1 MLLSLDILVMESF
14 NSFNNLFLDVWNNG
28 VFGIN
33 ATDIIISL
41 AIFLFFYLL
50 RRLIARFILNRIS
63 RIVTKTKNQID
74 DAVIE
79 VLDGPLKFFPVV
91 IGFFIASSYLNLSD
105 QKQEFIDLFNRSLIT
120 VFIFWLLHQLIIPF
134 SFVIKKFESKISKPL
149 VDWTLKGLKILVI
162 VLGSVA
168 ILELW
173 GIRVGPVIA
182 GLGLLGVAVALGAQD
197 LFKNLISG
205 IMILMEKRFTIG
217 DVILVSNEVE
227 GVVEQIGFRSTL
239 VRRFDSTPVMVP
251 NYKFAE
257 QSVTNYT
264 RRHHRRIRWLI
275 GLEYRTT
282 IDQLRTIRNRIYD
295 LINNEKDF
303 AKNENASFYVRID
316 SFSDSSIDILIQAF
330 TVTNDWGEFLKIKE
344 NLAIKIIEIVEENN
358 GGFAFPSQSIYI
370 ESSPTDK
377 PEIFNSKLKM

>member
-1 MLLSLDILVMESF
+1 METI
-14 NSFNNLFLDVWNNG
+14 NSFTDLFLDVWNNG

-33 ATDIIISL
+33 ATDIIVSL
-41 AIFLFFYLL
+41 VIFLLFYLL
-50 RRLIARFILNRIS
+50 RRLIARFILNRLS
-63 RIVTKTKNQID
+63 RIVSKTSNQID

-79 VLDGPLKFFPVV
+79 VLDGPLKFLPVV
-91 IGFFIASSYLNLSD
+91 LGFFIASSYLDVSD
-105 QKQEFIDLFNRSLIT
+105 NNQDFLDLLNRSLIT
-120 VFIFWLLHQLIIPF
+120 IFIFWLLHQLIIPF
-134 SFVIKKFESKISKPL
+134 SFVIRNFESKISKPL

-162 VLGSVA
+162 VLGVVA

-182 GLGLLGVAVALGAQD
+182 GLGLFGVAVALGAQD

-205 IMILMEKRFTIG
+205 IMILMEKRFTVG
-217 DVILVSNEVE
+217 DVILVSGEVE

-275 GLEYRTT
+275 GLEYRTS
-282 IDQLRTIRNRIYD
+282 IDQLKNIREQ
-295 LINNEKDF
+295 INNLIEKDNNF
-303 AKNENASFYVRID
+303 AKNQNASFYVRID
-316 SFSDSSIDILIQAF
+316 SFSDSSIDMLVQTF
-330 TVTNDWGEFLKIKE
+330 TVTNDWAEFLKIKE
-344 NLAIKIIEIVEENN
+344 NLAVKIIEIVENN
-358 GGFAFPSQSIYI
+358 EAGFAFPSQSLYV
-370 ESSPTDK
+370 EKLSDEKT
-377 PEIFNSKLKM
+377 EIFNPQSTKK

>member
-1 MLLSLDILVMESF
+1 METF
-14 NSFNNLFLDVWNNG
+14 NSFTDLFFDVWNNG

-33 ATDIIISL
+33 ATDIIVSL
-41 AIFLFFYLL
+41 VIFLLFYLL
-50 RRLIARFILNRIS
+50 RRLIARFILNRLS
-63 RIVTKTKNQID
+63 RIVSKTSNQID

-79 VLDGPLKFFPVV
+79 VLDGPLKFLPVV
-91 IGFFIASSYLNLSD
+91 LGFFIASSYLDVSD
-105 QKQEFIDLFNRSLIT
+105 NNQDFLDLLNRSLIT
-120 VFIFWLLHQLIIPF
+120 IFIFWLLHQLIIPF
-134 SFVIKKFESKISKPL
+134 SFVIKNFESKISKPL

-182 GLGLLGVAVALGAQD
+182 GLGLFGVAVALGAQD

-205 IMILMEKRFTIG
+205 IMILMEKRFTVG
-217 DVILVSNEVE
+217 DVILVSGEVE

-282 IDQLRTIRNRIYD
+282 IDQLKKIRDEINT
-295 LINNEKDF
+295 LIEKDDNF
-303 AKNENASFYVRID
+303 AKNQNASFYVRID
-316 SFSDSSIDILIQAF
+316 SFSDSSIDMLVQTF
-330 TVTNDWGEFLKIKE
+330 TVTNEWAEFLKIKE
-344 NLAIKIIEIVEENN
+344 NLAVKIIEIVENN
-358 GGFAFPSQSIYI
+358 EAGFAFPSQSLYV
-370 ESSPTDK
+370 EKLSDEKT
-377 PEIFNSKLKM
+377 EIFNPQSTKN

>member
-1 MLLSLDILVMESF
+1 MESF
-14 NSFNNLFLDVWNNG
+14 NRFNNLFLDVWNNG

-41 AIFLFFYLL
+41 VIFLLFYLL
-50 RRLIARFILNRIS
+50 RRLIARFILNRLS
-63 RIVTKTKNQID
+63 RIVSKTSNQLD

-91 IGFFIASSYLNLSD
+91 IGFFIASSYLDVSESNQDFL
-105 QKQEFIDLFNRSLIT
+105 DLINRSLIT

-134 SFVIKKFESKISKPL
+134 SFVIKNFETKISKPL

-162 VLGSVA
+162 VLGAVA

-182 GLGLLGVAVALGAQD
+182 GLGLFGVAVALGAQD

-205 IMILMEKRFTIG
+205 IMILMEKRFTVG
-217 DVILVSNEVE
+217 DIIMVSGEVE

-282 IDQLRTIRNRIYD
+282 TKQLGNIRNDIKN
-295 LINNEKDF
+295 LINDDKDF
-303 AKNENASFYVRID
+303 AKNENAGFYVRID
-316 SFSDSSIDILIQAF
+316 SFSESSIDMLVQAF
-330 TVTNDWGEFLKIKE
+330 TVTNDWGEYLKIKE
-344 NLAIKIIEIVEENN
+344 GLAVKIIEIVEKNSAA
-358 GGFAFPSQSIYI
+358 FAFPSQSLYF
-370 ESSPTDK
+370 ENFPNDK
-377 PEIFNSKLKM
+377 PEIFNPKPKK

>member
-1 MLLSLDILVMESF
+1 MESF
-14 NSFNNLFLDVWNNG
+14 NSFKNLFLDVWKNG

-33 ATDIIISL
+33 ATDIIVSL
-41 AIFLFFYLL
+41 VIFLFFYLL
-50 RRLIARFILNRIS
+50 RRLIARFILNRLS
-63 RIVTKTKNQID
+63 KLVTKTTTRVD
-74 DAVIE
+74 DTVIE

-91 IGFFIASSYLNLSD
+91 IGFFIASSYLSLSEQNQD
-105 QKQEFIDLFNRSLIT
+105 FLDLINRSLIT
-120 VFIFWLLHQLIIPF
+120 IFIFWLLHQLIIPF
-134 SFVIKKFESKISKPL
+134 SFVIKNFESKISKPL
-149 VDWTLKGLKILVI
+149 VDWTLKGLKILVV

-182 GLGLLGVAVALGAQD
+182 GLGLFGVAVALGAQD

-205 IMILMEKRFTIG
+205 IMILMEKRFTVG
-217 DVILVSNEVE
+217 DVILVSGEVE

-264 RRHHRRIRWLI
+264 RRHHRRIRWLV

-282 IDQLRTIRNRIYD
+282 IDQLKNIRSEID
-295 LINNEKDF
+295 HLIKNENDF
-303 AKNENASFYVRID
+303 AKNENANFYVRID
-316 SFSDSSIDILIQAF
+316 SFSDSSIDMLVQAF
-330 TVTNDWGEFLKIKE
+330 TLTNDWGEYLKIKE
-344 NLAIKIIEIVEENN
+344 NLAVKIIEIVEKNN
-358 GGFAFPSQSIYI
+358 AGFAFPSQSLYV
-370 ESSPTDK
+370 ETYPNDK
-377 PEIFNSKLKM
+377 PEIFNPKPKTE

>member
-1 MLLSLDILVMESF
+1 METF
-14 NSFNNLFLDVWNNG
+14 NSFTDLFLDVWNNG

-33 ATDIIISL
+33 ATDIIVSL
-41 AIFLFFYLL
+41 VIFLLFYLL
-50 RRLIARFILNRIS
+50 RRLIARFILNRLS
-63 RIVTKTKNQID
+63 RIVSKTSNQID

-79 VLDGPLKFFPVV
+79 VLDGPLKFLPVV
-91 IGFFIASSYLNLSD
+91 LGFFIASSYLDVSD
-105 QKQEFIDLFNRSLIT
+105 NNQDFLDLLNRSLIT
-120 VFIFWLLHQLIIPF
+120 IFIFWLLHQLIIPF
-134 SFVIKKFESKISKPL
+134 SFVIKNFESKISKPL

-162 VLGSVA
+162 VLGAVA

-182 GLGLLGVAVALGAQD
+182 GLGLFGVAVALGAQD

-205 IMILMEKRFTIG
+205 IMILMEKRFTVG
-217 DVILVSNEVE
+217 DVILVSGEVE

-275 GLEYRTT
+275 GLEYRTS
-282 IDQLRTIRNRIYD
+282 IDQLKNIRD
-295 LINNEKDF
+295 EINNLIEKDDNF
-303 AKNENASFYVRID
+303 AKNQNASFYVRID
-316 SFSDSSIDILIQAF
+316 SFSDSSIDMLVQTF
-330 TVTNDWGEFLKIKE
+330 TVTNEWAEFLKIKE
-344 NLAIKIIEIVEENN
+344 NLAVKIIEIVENN
-358 GGFAFPSQSIYI
+358 EAGFAFPSQSLYV
-370 ESSPTDK
+370 EKLSDEKT
-377 PEIFNSKLKM
+377 EIFNPQSTKK

>member
-1 MLLSLDILVMESF
+1 METF
-14 NSFNNLFLDVWNNG
+14 NSFTDLFFDVWNNG

-33 ATDIIISL
+33 ATDIIVSL
-41 AIFLFFYLL
+41 VIFLLFYLL
-50 RRLIARFILNRIS
+50 RRLIARFILNRLS
-63 RIVTKTKNQID
+63 RIVSKTSNQID

-79 VLDGPLKFFPVV
+79 VLDGPLKFLPVV
-91 IGFFIASSYLNLSD
+91 LGFFIASSYLDVSD
-105 QKQEFIDLFNRSLIT
+105 NNQDFLDLLNRSLIT
-120 VFIFWLLHQLIIPF
+120 IFIFWLLHQLIIPF
-134 SFVIKKFESKISKPL
+134 SFVIKNFESKISKPL

-162 VLGSVA
+162 VLGAVA

-182 GLGLLGVAVALGAQD
+182 GLGLFGVAVALGAQD

-205 IMILMEKRFTIG
+205 IMILMEKRFTVG
-217 DVILVSNEVE
+217 DVILVSGEVE

-239 VRRFDSTPVMVP
+239 VRRFDSTPVMIP

-282 IDQLRTIRNRIYD
+282 IDQLKKIRDEINT
-295 LINNEKDF
+295 LIEKDDNF
-303 AKNENASFYVRID
+303 AKNQNASFYVRID
-316 SFSDSSIDILIQAF
+316 SFSDSSIDMLVQTF
-330 TVTNDWGEFLKIKE
+330 TVTNDWAEFLKIKE
-344 NLAIKIIEIVEENN
+344 TLAVKIIEIVENN
-358 GGFAFPSQSIYI
+358 EAGFAFPSQSLYV
-370 ESSPTDK
+370 EKLSDEKT
-377 PEIFNSKLKM
+377 EIFNPQSAKK

>member
-1 MLLSLDILVMESF
+1 MESF
-14 NSFNNLFLDVWNNG
+14 NSFTNLFLDVWNNG

-33 ATDIIISL
+33 ATDIIVSL
-41 AIFLFFYLL
+41 VIFLLFYLL
-50 RRLIARFILNRIS
+50 RRLIARFILNRLS
-63 RIVTKTKNQID
+63 RIVSRTSNQID

-79 VLDGPLKFFPVV
+79 VLDGPLKFLPVV
-91 IGFFIASSYLNLSD
+91 IGFFIASSYLDISENNQDFL
-105 QKQEFIDLFNRSLIT
+105 DLLNRSLIT
-120 VFIFWLLHQLIIPF
+120 IFIFWLLHQLIIPF
-134 SFVIKKFESKISKPL
+134 SFVIKNFESKISKPL

-162 VLGSVA
+162 VLGAVA

-182 GLGLLGVAVALGAQD
+182 GLGLFGVAVALGAQD

-205 IMILMEKRFTIG
+205 IMILMEKRFTVG
-217 DVILVSNEVE
+217 DVILVSGEVE

-275 GLEYRTT
+275 GLEYRTS
-282 IDQLRTIRNRIYD
+282 IDQLKNIRD
-295 LINNEKDF
+295 EINNLIEKDDNF
-303 AKNENASFYVRID
+303 AKNQNASFYVRID
-316 SFSDSSIDILIQAF
+316 SFSDSSIDMLVQTF
-330 TVTNDWGEFLKIKE
+330 TVTNEWAEFLKIKE
-344 NLAIKIIEIVEENN
+344 NLAVKIIEIVENN
-358 GGFAFPSQSIYI
+358 AAGFAFPSQSLYV
-370 ESSPTDK
+370 EKLSDEKT
-377 PEIFNSKLKM
+377 EIFNPQSTKK

>member
-1 MLLSLDILVMESF
+1 MESF
-14 NSFNNLFLDVWNNG
+14 NSFTDLFLDVWNNG

-33 ATDIIISL
+33 ATDIIVSL
-41 AIFLFFYLL
+41 IIFLLFYLL
-50 RRLIARFILNRIS
+50 RRLIARFILNRLS
-63 RIVTKTKNQID
+63 RIVSRTSNQID

-79 VLDGPLKFFPVV
+79 VLDGPLKFLPVV
-91 IGFFIASSYLNLSD
+91 LGFFIASSYLDVSD
-105 QKQEFIDLFNRSLIT
+105 NNQDFLDLLNRSLIT
-120 VFIFWLLHQLIIPF
+120 IFIFWLLHQLIIPF
-134 SFVIKKFESKISKPL
+134 SFVIKNFESKISKPL

-162 VLGSVA
+162 VLGAVA

-182 GLGLLGVAVALGAQD
+182 GLGLFGVAVALGAQD

-205 IMILMEKRFTIG
+205 IMILMEKRFTVG
-217 DVILVSNEVE
+217 DVILVSGEVE

-275 GLEYRTT
+275 GLEYRTS
-282 IDQLRTIRNRIYD
+282 IDQLKNIRD
-295 LINNEKDF
+295 EINNLIEKDDDF
-303 AKNENASFYVRID
+303 AKNQNASFYVRID
-316 SFSDSSIDILIQAF
+316 SFSDSSIDMLVQTF
-330 TVTNDWGEFLKIKE
+330 TVTNEWAEFLKIKE
-344 NLAIKIIEIVEENN
+344 NLAVKIIEIVENN
-358 GGFAFPSQSIYI
+358 EAGFAFPSQSLYV
-370 ESSPTDK
+370 EKLSDEKT
-377 PEIFNSKLKM
+377 EIFNPQSTKK

>member
-1 MLLSLDILVMESF
+1 METF
-14 NSFNNLFLDVWNNG
+14 NSFTDLFFDVWNNG

-33 ATDIIISL
+33 ATDIIVSL
-41 AIFLFFYLL
+41 VIFLLFYLL
-50 RRLIARFILNRIS
+50 RRLIARFILNRLS
-63 RIVTKTKNQID
+63 RIVSKTSNQID

-79 VLDGPLKFFPVV
+79 VLDGPLKFLPVV
-91 IGFFIASSYLNLSD
+91 LGFFIASSYLDVSD
-105 QKQEFIDLFNRSLIT
+105 NNQDFLDLLNRSLIT
-120 VFIFWLLHQLIIPF
+120 IFIFWLLHQLIIPF
-134 SFVIKKFESKISKPL
+134 SFVIKNFESKISKPL

-162 VLGSVA
+162 VLGAVA

-182 GLGLLGVAVALGAQD
+182 GLGLFGVAVALGAQD

-205 IMILMEKRFTIG
+205 IMILMEKRFTVG
-217 DVILVSNEVE
+217 DVILVSGEVE

-275 GLEYRTT
+275 GLEYRTS
-282 IDQLRTIRNRIYD
+282 IDQLKNIRD
-295 LINNEKDF
+295 EINNLIEKDDNF
-303 AKNENASFYVRID
+303 AKNQNASFYVRID
-316 SFSDSSIDILIQAF
+316 SFSESSIDMLVQTF
-330 TVTNDWGEFLKIKE
+330 TVTNDWAEFLKIKE
-344 NLAIKIIEIVEENN
+344 NLAVKIIEIVENN
-358 GGFAFPSQSIYI
+358 EAGFAFPSQSLYV
-370 ESSPTDK
+370 EKLSDEKT
-377 PEIFNSKLKM
+377 EIFNPQSAKK